1 MQPSG
6 GGGGGGGTPF
16 DTRPTFPGQTPQKDK
31 RRSDEGQGPGTV
43 FEFVQ
48 GFTPIP
54 NPVARTI
61 LSDTSLSP
69 EQQQIH
75 ANLMGLRNGGSVG
88 FRPLGY
94 AEGDLVEAEV
104 DLSKLSDAEFAE
116 LVAASDLRRLG
127 GWAPRTDIGAMKLN
141 KEYTRRIHE
150 NPQSLPPDE
159 LKKKAERLRYAVY
172 REGLDQLQQRGG
184 SPSPF
189 PGDYKPATEEQ
200 VLEFK
205 SLFDDGF
212 RRKIPEIAVPYA
224 PPVDPTVPPH
234 LEGKAGGGLMGFR
247 PLGYA
252 SGGTADADLQRQA
265 EHQNALAMIKFYLG
279 EGNNQIP
286 DQERV
291 GTGTLRAL
299 LDAYAKDPEAA
310 IGYWNKL
317 SKLITPGN
325 DMGDLGAIS
334 TAPVAPP
341 LTESFVEAGDSIPVE
356 DWDQARE
363 GQRAAEESDRRRIPP
378 PENLTA
384 LGRFMHDKFGFDN
397 PPDVSGEQHW
407 SNYAHGGSVP
417 HGTVAG
423 ELPRY
428 GNMSVR
434 EEGESMGELAKRHKE
449 QDWYNRMRQSPTL
462 GKVRIA

>member
-16 DTRPTFPGQTPQKDK
+16 DTRPTFPGQTPQKEDE

-69 EQQQIH
+69 EQQQLH
-75 ANLMGLRNGGSVG
+75 ANLMGLRNGGSV
-88 FRPLGY
+88 
-94 AEGDLVEAEV
+94 
-104 DLSKLSDAEFAE
+104 
-116 LVAASDLRRLG
+116 
-127 GWAPRTDIGAMKLN
+127 
-141 KEYTRRIHE
+141 
-150 NPQSLPPDE
+150 
-159 LKKKAERLRYAVY
+159 
-172 REGLDQLQQRGG
+172 
-184 SPSPF
+184 
-189 PGDYKPATEEQ
+189 
-200 VLEFK
+200 
-205 SLFDDGF
+205 
-212 RRKIPEIAVPYA
+212 
-224 PPVDPTVPPH
+224 
-234 LEGKAGGGLMGFR
+234 GFR

-279 EGNNQIP
+279 QGSDRIP

-334 TAPVAPP
+334 TAPTGQVVAPSANRGVI
-341 LTESFVEAGDSIPVE
+341 EGMSAIP
-356 DWDQARE
+356 DM
-363 GQRAAEESDRRRIPP
+363 AAEEYDRRIPP

-434 EEGESMGELAKRHKE
+434 EEGESMGEMAKRHKE